1 MPQGRNLAINLVV
14 RSKQAAKQLNQFETR
29 TQRLGRALKVGLAAG
44 AAIGGAAIA
53 RFAGQSVTAASDLEE
68 AFSKAQ
74 QVFGDATGRVEK
86 FADTAVTDLGLSKQA
101 ALEAVGTFGNLATS
115 FGIGQGKA
123 AEMST
128 TLTQLAADL
137 ASFNNTR
144 VEDAIN
150 ALRSGLSG
158 ETEPLKR
165 YGIVL
170 QDTRLRAEAAAL
182 GLEVTKG
189 ALDPLVKSQAAY
201 SLILKDSANAQ
212 GDFARTQDGLANTQR
227 VLTAAVEDAKAEIGQ
242 GLLGA
247 VENTANAFGGAQG
260 LAAVIEQN
268 AYELGL
274 LIKGIAQLVP
284 ENEKA
289 TETVDTQRDSLRR
302 LGKLY
307 NTAGGGLT
315 GYGAAL
321 SVLILKNPKAVFT
334 TNTLADAF
342 KVVGEA
348 SDQSKAA
355 TEAWERVQRG
365 AVNAP
370 DHLTDS
376 IYEQRNAL
384 ASATGAFDAAAAAAA
399 AYNAVGDKTQYFAL
413 AASLNRQAREARQAR
428 QETNNY
434 GRSVGSVSTEL
445 TGAEKAVNRFRED
458 LSVLGSELTSAT
470 TDVDAA
476 VAAYESF
483 ASDVN
488 SALGSGINLAAAFNG
503 EQARKELEDAGQVS
517 AETWINAFKAQL
529 GSAEAAGEALDDLDA
544 ALRQPNG
551 QLIAGAEALFQQI
564 LTVPT
569 GLIPQVVT
577 ELIDS
582 GLAPNLAGSLN
593 HVFNGP
599 VGTAWAET
607 FRGEGVSAAQDILDG
622 LDDSAT
628 ALEGKFE
635 ALGKKVGKDI
645 RKGIKAEINA
655 VLNEIDALEGRISS
669 ARNGLRATGGRD
681 FRARNV
687 AGRRGAPVSEARAIA
702 ELLRNAERATGATP

>member
-14 RSKQAAKQLNQFETR
+14 RSKQASKQLNQFETR

-44 AAIGGAAIA
+44 AAVGAAAIG
-53 RFAGQSVTAASDLEE
+53 RFAGQSVSAASDLEE

-74 QVFGDATGRVEK
+74 QVFGDATGEVVK
-86 FADTAVTDLGLSKQA
+86 FADTSVTDLGLSKQA

-137 ASFNNTR
+137 ASFNNTS

-170 QDTRLRAEAAAL
+170 QDTRLRAEALAM

-189 ALDPLVKSQAAY
+189 ALDPLTKSQAAY

-212 GDFARTQDGLANTQR
+212 GDFARTSDGLANTQR
-227 VLTAAVEDAKAEIGQ
+227 ILNAAVEDAKAEIGQ
-242 GLLGA
+242 GL
-247 VENTANAFGGAQG
+247 VS
-260 LAAVIEQN
+260 
-268 AYELGL
+268 
-274 LIKGIAQLVP
+274 
-284 ENEKA
+284 
-289 TETVDTQRDSLRR
+289 SLQSASQA
-302 LGKLY
+302 
-307 NTAGGGLT
+307 AGGPEGMAQSIKETAEYVGDLT
-315 GYGAAL
+315 RGVG
-321 SVLILKNPKAVFT
+321 VLVDDIAN
-334 TNTLADAF
+334 
-342 KVVGEA
+342 
-348 SDQSKAA
+348 
-355 TEAWERVQRG
+355 
-365 AVNAP
+365 
-370 DHLTDS
+370 LTDGF
-376 IYEQRNAL
+376 ND
-384 ASATGAFDAAAAAAA
+384 ATGAAVSFGGFLRAGLAIGTAGLSESAISAADSLAKLGAAADLVERSNAGLIPVADHLAHSLEEQRKAADRVADSMENAAEATFNYRRQRTLDANANYRDAAVRARMVNEYESLGDSVESYTRSTGGSTRATNASSQAAERLRR
-399 AYNAVGDKTQYFAL
+399 DL
-413 AASLNRQAREARQAR
+413 ADVN
-428 QETNNY
+428 
-434 GRSVGSVSTEL
+434 TEL
-445 TGAEKAVNRFRED
+445 STAR
-458 LSVLGSELTSAT
+458 SA
-470 TDVDAA
+470 VDAA
-476 VAAYESF
+476 TAAYDSF

-488 SALGSGINLAAAFNG
+488 SALGSGISLAAAFTG
-503 EQARKELEDAGQVS
+503 EQAKKEIEESGQVS

-529 GSAEAAGEALDDLDA
+529 GSAEAAGTALDELDA

-551 QLIAGAEALFQQI
+551 ELVAGAEALFQQI

-569 GLIPQVVT
+569 GLIPQVVS
-577 ELIDS
+577 ELVDS

-607 FRGEGVSAAQDILDG
+607 FRGEGVTAAQDILDG
-622 LDDSAT
+622 LDESAT

-645 RKGIKAEINA
+645 RKGIKAEIEA
-655 VLNEIDALEGRISS
+655 VLDEIDALEGRVTG
-669 ARNGLRATGGRD
+669 ARGGVQATRGGRD
-681 FRARNV
+681 FRARNL

-702 ELLRNAERATGATP
+702 ELLRNAERATGAAP